1 MILPT
6 QGKTALQ
13 IALLKKRIE
22 SGDET
27 PLLVW
32 LEGATGCGK
41 SSTANVIANAL
52 GASKGSVNRQE
63 FNGSYFDHK
72 AVKSLNNLLC
82 KWLFGWRVIVINEIQ
97 EATKGDASA
106 MLDMLENLPP
116 RHCVIFTTMETEKA
130 LFEGQT
136 DKALKTRC
144 HVVQFT
150 TQGLKDSLA
159 PKALELAKA
168 KGLDYGA
175 DLKRVKTLIEQR
187 KNSIREVFA
196 RIGRGELAGRLS
208 VSPPFADALKK
219 RSLSASRTKHVGV
232 ARMSAVDAKE

>member
-1 MILPT
+1 MLQEKYRPQHWRDLILPT

-13 IALLKKRIE
+13 IALIKQRIE
-22 SGDET
+22 SGDES

-52 GASKGSVNRQE
+52 GATKGSINRQE

-72 AVKSLNNLLC
+72 AVKALADSLC

-97 EATKGDASA
+97 EATEGAASA
-106 MLDMLENLPP
+106 MLDLLESLPP
-116 RHCVIFTTMETEKA
+116 KHCVIVTTMETEKT

-136 DKALKTRC
+136 DKALKARC
-144 HVVQFT
+144 HVVEFT
-150 TQGLKDSLA
+150 TQGLKESLA
-159 PKALELAKA
+159 PKALELARA
-168 KGLDYGA
+168 EGLDFGA
-175 DLKRVKTLIEQR
+175 DEKRVKTLIEQS

-196 RIGRGELAGRLS
+196 RIGRGELAS
-208 VSPPFADALKK
+208 
-219 RSLSASRTKHVGV
+219 
-232 ARMSAVDAKE
+232 AKEAYTDAMAILAA

>member
-1 MILPT
+1 MLQEKYRPQHWRDLILPT

-13 IALLKKRIE
+13 IALIKQRIE
-22 SGDET
+22 SGDES

-52 GASKGSVNRQE
+52 EAPKGSVNRQE

-72 AVKSLNNLLC
+72 AVKSLNDSLC

-97 EATKGDASA
+97 QATKGGASA
-106 MLDMLENLPP
+106 LLDLLENLPP
-116 RHCVIFTTMETEKA
+116 KHCIIFTTMETEKL
-130 LFEGQT
+130 LFNEQT
-136 DKALKTRC
+136 DKALKARC

-150 TQGLKDSLA
+150 TQGLKEALA

-168 KGLDYGA
+168 EGLDYGA
-175 DLKRVKTLIEQR
+175 DEKRVRTLIESS

-196 RIGRGELAGRLS
+196 RIGRGELAGRD
-208 VSPPFADALKK
+208 AAKDALAM
-219 RSLSASRTKHVGV
+219 LA
-232 ARMSAVDAKE
+232 A